1 MNARYRLFSWEHSYF
16 SGKVR
21 AYLRY
26 KHYFSDLGAG
36 YEDIL
41 ATPELIQGLLVPA
54 TGSNVVP
61 QVLTPDGEWLHD
73 SSEIIDRCEDRH
85 RQHPVVPGL
94 DRPRQRLAAYLIE
107 LLADEW
113 MLVHGFWERWY
124 YSLEG
129 STPNQLVFNAQQWGA
144 FINPRGT
151 GSERR
156 ATAQMMFNQNM
167 SLEDPTN
174 AVQGPFSGLVELG
187 MTERTMDAW
196 IASHRRIMGILE
208 SHFDVHDFVLGGR
221 PSLADFGLLGPLYAH
236 LFRDAVPGFE
246 MRIEYPLV
254 AEWVERTN
262 GTNALNARSYNQ
274 QLYHLDSNGELV
286 GEVAT
291 SDGGDW
297 LTDDAIP
304 PTLVPLIEVFF
315 EEMWPT
321 LQASLHALHAY
332 LDSDA
337 HTPGAELPGKSFTAT
352 QGFEALQRGAGPLTH
367 SFQIGRV
374 TERRMVMPYQTWMLQ
389 RIAAAN
395 DLDTEVA
402 GQRLSELPALLEGC
416 RVKKVAGRLYEDAT
430 MNHRTQENP
439 Q

>member
-1 MNARYRLFSWEHSYF
+1 MTSRYRLFSWEHSYF

-26 KHYFSDLGAG
+26 KHYFGDLGEG

-41 ATPELIQGLLVPA
+41 ATPELLQGLLLPA
-54 TGSNVVP
+54 TGSTVVP
-61 QVLTPDGEWLHD
+61 QVLTPDGNWLHD

-85 RQHPVVPGL
+85 RGHPIIPGR
-94 DRPRQRLAAYLIE
+94 DRPHQRLAAYLIE

-113 MLVHGFWERWY
+113 MVVHGFWERWH

-129 STPNQLVFNAQQWGA
+129 STPNQLDFNAQQWGA
-144 FINPRGT
+144 FMNPHGT

-156 ATAQMMFNQNM
+156 ATARMMFNQNM
-167 SLEDPTN
+167 ALDDPDN

-187 MTERTMDAW
+187 MTEQTREAW
-196 IASHRRIMGILE
+196 IASHRRIMEILE
-208 SHFDVHDFVLGGR
+208 NHFDAHDFVLGGR

-274 QLYHLDSNGELV
+274 QLYHLGSDGELI

-291 SDGGDW
+291 SDGGEW
-297 LTDDAIP
+297 LADDVIP
-304 PTLVPLIEVFF
+304 TTLEPLIEVFY

-321 LQASLHALHAY
+321 LQASLGALRAY

-337 HTPGAELPGKSFTAT
+337 HTPDAELPGKSFTAT
-352 QGFEALQRGAGPLTH
+352 QGFEALQRDGGPLTH
-367 SFQIGRV
+367 SFQIGGI
-374 TERRMVMPYQTWMLQ
+374 TARRMVMPYQTWMLQ
-389 RIAAAN
+389 RLAAAN
-395 DLDTEVA
+395 DLDTEIA
-402 GQRLSELPALLEGC
+402 GQSLSELPALLEGC

-430 MNHRTQENP
+430 TNHRT
-439 Q
+439 

>member
-1 MNARYRLFSWEHSYF
+1 MSARYRLFSWEHSYF

-26 KHYFSDLGAG
+26 KNYFGDLGDG

-61 QVLTPDGEWLHD
+61 QVLTPEGDWLHD

-85 RQHPVVPGL
+85 QQHPVTPGP

-113 MLVHGFWERWY
+113 MLVHGFWERWH
-124 YSLEG
+124 YSLAG
-129 STPNQLVFNAQQWGA
+129 STPNQLNFNAQQWGA
-144 FINPRGT
+144 FMNPRGT

-167 SLEDPTN
+167 SLDDPTN

-274 QLYHLDSNGELV
+274 QLYHLGSDGELI

-291 SDGGDW
+291 SDGGEW
-297 LTDDAIP
+297 LADDVIP
-304 PTLVPLIEVFF
+304 PTLVPLIDVFF

-321 LQASLHALHAY
+321 LQASLAALRAY

-337 HTPGAELPGKSFTAT
+337 HTPDAELPGKSFTAT

-367 SFQIGRV
+367 SFQIGGV

-416 RVKKVAGRLYEDAT
+416 RVKKIAGRLYEDAT